1 MLNTSPSNILIVFI
15 RPMSWAPEQDHDH
28 EAPMHGSNRR
38 KYIIKLVVLISAS
51 CSYLEYKKFA
61 LKYFEDIEI
70 KSTDY
75 FKKIINNKD
84 S

>member
-1 MLNTSPSNILIVFI
+1 MTMKLPC
-15 RPMSWAPEQDHDH
+15 M
-28 EAPMHGSNRR
+28 EAT
-38 KYIIKLVVLISAS
+38 KEIISSKLVVLISAS

-75 FKKIINNKD
+75 FKNN
-84 S
+84 